1 VHHDPLVFT
10 AGDPARL
17 SAHRAVAEG
26 FAVMPFASVDASAHI
41 LTNAALDLVCKIPE
55 FKYATR
61 RIKADTVR

>member
-1 VHHDPLVFT
+1 
-10 AGDPARL
+10 
-17 SAHRAVAEG
+17 
-26 FAVMPFASVDASAHI
+26 MPFASVDASAHI